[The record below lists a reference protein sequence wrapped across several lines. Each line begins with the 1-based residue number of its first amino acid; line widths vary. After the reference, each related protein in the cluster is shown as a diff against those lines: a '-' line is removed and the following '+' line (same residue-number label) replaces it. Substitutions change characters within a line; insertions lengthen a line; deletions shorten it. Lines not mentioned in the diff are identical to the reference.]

1 MKQKPEKKYPVLKAI
16 LKLIVTLA
24 ALYFVYTRI
33 DLKAIGAILQSMSFW
48 PVPLAVIA
56 FILSKVISAWRL
68 NYFLEASGIHIKQGY
83 NLRLYLLGM
92 FYNLSLPG
100 GIGGDGYKIWLLNK
114 RTGAGLL
121 TTFRAILMDRIN
133 GILFLVI
140 LALLFVL
147 FKPTDQIPLY
157 LPWVA
162 IPGVL
167 LLYFVGSLIFF
178 PVFNPVVL
186 KGSGLS
192 LIVQVLQIICVWF
205 ILISLGIEG
214 EQTAYLLI
222 FLISSV
228 IAAIP
233 VTIGGAGA
241 REVAFVFGAQYFSL
255 DINTSVAISVLFY
268 LITVLVSLTGSYF
281 MIRPG
286 DLKPE

>member
-1 MKQKPEKKYPVLKAI
+1 MKQRPEKKYPVLKAVI
-16 LKLIVTLA
+16 KLIITLA

-48 PVPLAVIA
+48 PIPLAVIA
-56 FILSKVISAWRL
+56 FILSKVISAYRL
-68 NYFLEASGIHIKQGY
+68 NYFLSASGIYIEQGY

-114 RTGAGLL
+114 RTGAGILN
-121 TTFRAILMDRIN
+121 TFRAILMDRIN

-140 LALLFVL
+140 LALLFAI
-147 FKPTDQIPLY
+147 FKPTGQIPGYLPLIAIPAVLVLY
-157 LPWVA
+157 LV
-162 IPGVL
+162 V
-167 LLYFVGSLIFF
+167 SLIFF
-178 PVFNPVVL
+178 PVFNYVLL

-192 LIVQVLQIICVWF
+192 LIVQVLQVICVWF
-205 ILISLGIEG
+205 ILISLQIEEG
-214 EQTAYLLI
+214 QMAYLLI

-233 VTIGGAGA
+233 ITIGGAGA
-241 REVAFVFGAQYFSL
+241 REIAFVFGAQYFSL
-255 DINTSVAISVLFY
+255 DINTSVAISLLFY
-268 LITVLVSLTGSYF
+268 LITVLVSLTGSFY
-281 MIRPG
+281 MVRPG